1 MPVTDGRTAR
11 VLITVLLFALGLGFL
26 YVARQTLIAFLFA
39 IFFAYLM
46 SPLVSSLEKLL
57 RGRVRAIAVIYV
69 LLLGLVV
76 LFFVSMGPRIGRESA
91 RLSQSLPALAQLSSG
106 QLAEQLGHDHGWNSR
121 MVDFARDYLASH
133 GNEITKLVQKIGL
146 RVADVAK
153 QAWLL
158 VIVPL
163 LSIFFLK
170 DGRAFSEILLD
181 LVRSR
186 PQRELLQGV
195 LSDLNQMLAHFIRAQ
210 LTLAGLTLVMYSAVL
225 AMMRMPYALVLG
237 TVGGLLEFIPVVGPL
252 VAAVIIVSVAL
263 LISFPHWLALI
274 LFLGIWRLIQDYV
287 TSPRIMGHSMELHPL
302 AAIFGVMAGGEVAG
316 ILGIFL
322 SIPVMASLRIVFRRW
337 RLYAEKRKFG
347 PLNEYVLDPHGVRPK

>member
-1 MPVTDGRTAR
+1 MPVADGRTAR

-57 RGRVRAIAVIYV
+57 RGRVLAIAVIYS
-69 LLLGLVV
+69 LLLGLLI

-91 RLSQSLPALAQLSSG
+91 RLGQSLPALTQLSSG
-106 QLAEQLGHDHGWNSR
+106 QIAEQLGHDHGWNAR
-121 MVDFARDYLASH
+121 LVDFARDYLVTHS
-133 GNEITKLVQKIGL
+133 NQITQLAQKIGL

-158 VIVPL
+158 IIVPL

-170 DGRAFSEILLD
+170 DGRSFSQILLD

-210 LTLAGLTLVMYSAVL
+210 LTLAGLTLVMYSAFL
-225 AMMRMPYALVLG
+225 AMVGMPYALVLG
-237 TVGGLLEFIPVVGPL
+237 TIGGLLEFIPVVGPL
-252 VAAVIIVSVAL
+252 VAAMIIVGLAL
-263 LISFPHWLALI
+263 LLSFPHWLGLVV
-274 LFLGIWRLIQDYV
+274 FLGVWRLIQDYV